1 MESHRNVIQGGLSAM
16 PTLQE
21 FQAVSQMQH
30 DALMDSIR

>member
-21 FQAVSQMQH
+21 FQAVLVSFT
-30 DALMDSIR
+30 DAT